1 MILVLNWPCDRCEY
15 ESTNGFN
22 SLSIFPMLELSK
34 RSESLFYVEEM
45 WFSACTFFRSETSGK
60 NCRDDPGI
68 ASCNDSVLKPTR

>member
-45 WFSACTFFRSETSGK
+45 WFSACKFFRSETSE
-60 NCRDDPGI
+60 RI
-68 ASCNDSVLKPTR
+68 VETTRALRAVTTQS